1 MRVKVSTVT
10 PSGARS
16 PLENAPWEAFAGNR
30 FAALENDKKKR
41 PAMRGVSRRYEG

>member
-30 FAALENDKKKR
+30 FAAPENDKKETPR
-41 PAMRGVSRRYEG
+41 NAGRFQAI